1 MRSPTVARWTN
12 RCRPSRRWSI
22 STAASYSLARQ
33 RFVKGVASY
42 LDVLDSQRSLY
53 SAQQTLITIRLNKL
67 KNHVTLYK
75 VLGGGWTRE
84 TPEQTA
90 DRAADR

>member
-1 MRSPTVARWTN
+1 MSAQQALVD
-12 RCRPSRRWSI
+12 

-42 LDVLDSQRSLY
+42 LDVFDSQRSLY
-53 SAQQTLITIRLNKL
+53 SARQTLITLRLNML
-67 KNHVTLYK
+67 NNHVTLYK